1 MTDKNKKLLMIVIPI
16 AVVVIAAIIVG
27 LQNFST
33 PDSTFIM
40 PTIVL
45 GCLAFA
51 AFIASLAVTNKF
63 FNACRMYNMNE
74 NLSYT
79 DEGKAILEIRQY
91 KKIYEALLFVPQET
105 EEEEEIE

>member
-1 MTDKNKKLLMIVIPI
+1 
-16 AVVVIAAIIVG
+16 
-27 LQNFST
+27 
-33 PDSTFIM
+33 
-40 PTIVL
+40 VL

-51 AFIASLAVTNKF
+51 AFIASLVVTNKF

-91 KKIYEALLFVPQET
+91 KKIYEALLFVPQEV
-105 EEEEEIE
+105 EEEDEIE